1 MTRCLQA
8 IRHVIFVDEN
18 TAEEEPTALLE
29 DEFVE
34 PVARRTTLHPSVKQ
48 EKRHTL
54 LNSKKTS
61 QAKKNAIIV

>member
-1 MTRCLQA
+1 
-8 IRHVIFVDEN
+8 VIFVDEN

-29 DEFVE
+29 DVSVE

-61 QAKKNAIIV
+61 QAKKNSIIVGDHIA